1 MLQSSLSIFI
11 NCKTQCAVE
20 LGNMLTSVQE
30 VVESNTVLE
39 NQVEEA
45 NAQTTAAEQKNA
57 ELVKKVEDLTIE
69 LDKAKEENKES
80 VAKIAAAFKLADDA
94 AASMGRLFKMANEN
108 KQQVVDADSKVSQLT
123 QEVHEMLEEE

>member
-1 MLQSSLSIFI
+1 
-11 NCKTQCAVE
+11 
-20 LGNMLTSVQE
+20 MLTSVQE

-39 NQVEEA
+39 NQVQEA
-45 NAQTTAAEQKNA
+45 KDQTIASEQKNA
-57 ELVKKVEDLTIE
+57 ELVKKVEDLTKE
-69 LDKAKEENKES
+69 LNKAKEENKES

>member
-1 MLQSSLSIFI
+1 MLQSSLFTSS
-11 NCKTQCAVE
+11 VE
-20 LGNMLTSVQE
+20 LGNMLTSVEE
-30 VVESNTVLE
+30 VFESNTVLE
-39 NQVEEA
+39 NQVQEA
-45 NAQTTAAEQKNA
+45 NAQTTASEQKNA

-69 LDKAKEENKES
+69 LNKAKKENQES